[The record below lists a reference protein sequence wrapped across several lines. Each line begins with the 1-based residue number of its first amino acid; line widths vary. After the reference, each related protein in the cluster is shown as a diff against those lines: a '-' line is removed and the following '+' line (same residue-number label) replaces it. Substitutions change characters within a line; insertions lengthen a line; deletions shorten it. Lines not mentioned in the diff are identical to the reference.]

1 MKRLVFALLAI
12 AIAAGLAFL
21 TPLGAQ
27 AVGLGSAG
35 TTTALPTAE
44 HTTLTPDTAVEH
56 MYALDKHITTKH
68 SCTNPMTTDG
78 PVCDAIIRTDIP
90 SVSAN
95 AMTADATPSGFGPTD
110 LRSAYNLA
118 SAATADGSGETVA
131 VMEAADDPD
140 LESDLGTYRSE
151 FGLPAC
157 TTANG
162 CFSKVNGSG
171 QQGDY
176 PPANSGWGGE
186 ASLDVD
192 MVSAICPNCHILVV
206 ESEDLEGAQNVAVSL
221 GAKFI
226 SNSWGTGDG
235 SGDASA
241 DADFDHAGV
250 VDVASSGDSGFG
262 VSFPASSKYVVAA
275 GGTSLTR
282 DSSTA
287 RGWTETAWS
296 GAGAGCSSWET
307 KPSWQTDSGCA
318 NRTVA
323 DVSADADPG
332 TGVAFFDS
340 FDQGGWGVVGGTS
353 VASPIIASVFALA
366 GAPSSSSPAA
376 SVLYANSGALNDIT
390 SGSDGTCNPTYLCTA
405 GTGYDGPTGLGTPNG
420 LGAFNG
426 SGSSSGSSSG
436 SGSGSGTGSTGGSGS
451 GSGSGGSGS
460 TGGSGSG
467 TAATL
472 TSGLSSS
479 LCVDDRSSSTAAGNP
494 VQIWGCDNT
503 GAQQWTEASNGTIQA
518 LGGCLDVTYSGK
530 TSGTKVQYWQC
541 NGTGAQQWTTGSNGS
556 LVNPES
562 GLCLDDPNSSTSWG
576 TQLEIWTCNGG
587 ANQKWTVG

>member
-12 AIAAGLAFL
+12 ATAAGLAFL
-21 TPLGAQ
+21 TPLGAE
-27 AVGLGSAG
+27 AVGLSPSN
-35 TTTALPTAE
+35 TSTALPSAE
-44 HTTLTPDTAVEH
+44 HTTLTPDTAITH
-56 MYALDKHITTKH
+56 MYALDKHVTTKH
-68 SCTNPMTTDG
+68 SCAKPMYTG
-78 PVCDAIIRTDIP
+78 APLCNALIRTDIA
-90 SVSAN
+90 SVQ
-95 AMTADATPSGFGPTD
+95 ADAMSPNATPAGFGPSD
-110 LRSAYNLA
+110 LQSAYNLA
-118 SAATADGSGETVA
+118 SSSAADGTGATVA
-131 VMEAADDPD
+131 VMEAADDPN
-140 LESDLGTYRSE
+140 LESDLGTYRSQ
-151 FGLPAC
+151 FGLSAC

-162 CFSKVNGSG
+162 CFRKVNGSG
-171 QQGDY
+171 QQGNY
-176 PPANSGWGGE
+176 PAANSGWGGE

-206 ESEDLEGAQNVAVSL
+206 ESTDLEGAQNVAVNL

-226 SNSWGTGDG
+226 SNSWSTGDN
-235 SGDASA
+235 SGDAGA
-241 DADFDHAGV
+241 DADFNHTGV

-262 VSFPASSKYVVAA
+262 VGFPASSKYVVAA

-287 RGWTETAWS
+287 RGWSETAWS

-307 KPSWQTDSGCA
+307 KPSWQTDTGCA

-353 VASPIIASVFALA
+353 VSSPIIASVFALA
-366 GAPSSSSPAA
+366 GAPANTAA
-376 SVLYANSGALNDIT
+376 SVLYAHAGALNDIT

-426 SGSSSGSSSG
+426 TGAGSGSTGSGGTG
-436 SGSGSGTGSTGGSGS
+436 STGGSGSGTGSTGG
-451 GSGSGGSGS
+451 
-460 TGGSGSG
+460 TGTGTGTGTGSG
-467 TAATL
+467 TAGTMV
-472 TSGLSSS
+472 SGVSSK
-479 LCVDDRSSSTAAGNP
+479 LCVDDRSSSTAAGTP

-503 GAQQWTEASNGTIQA
+503 PAQTWTAATNGTIQA

-530 TSGTKVQYWQC
+530 TSGTKVQYWPC
-541 NGTGAQQWTTGSNGS
+541 NGTGAQQWAHGSNGS

-562 GLCLDDPNSSTSWG
+562 GLCLDDPNSSTAWG
-576 TQLEIWTCNGG
+576 TQLVIWTCNGG
-587 ANQKWTVG
+587 ANQEWTLS

>member
-1 MKRLVFALLAI
+1 MKRLVFGLLAI

-21 TPLGAQ
+21 TPLGAE
-27 AVGLGSAG
+27 AVGLGS
-35 TTTALPTAE
+35 TATPAAVPTAE

-56 MYALDKHITTKH
+56 MHALDKHITTKH
-68 SCTNPMTTDG
+68 SCTKPMQTGG
-78 PVCDAIIRTDIP
+78 PVCDAVIRTDIA
-90 SVSAN
+90 SVRAD
-95 AMTADATPSGFGPTD
+95 AMSPDATPSGFGPSD
-110 LRSAYNLA
+110 LQSAYDLA
-118 SAATADGSGETVA
+118 SATAADGTGATVA
-131 VMEAADDPD
+131 VMEAADDPN
-140 LESDLGTYRSE
+140 LESDLGTYRAQ
-151 FGLPAC
+151 FGLSAC

-162 CFSKVNGSG
+162 CFRKVNGSG

-226 SNSWGTGDG
+226 SNSWGTNDD

-241 DADFDHAGV
+241 DADFNHSGV

-262 VSFPASSKYVVAA
+262 VSFPASSQYVVAA

-287 RGWTETAWS
+287 RGWSETAWS

-307 KPSWQTDSGCA
+307 KPTWQTDSGCSK
-318 NRTVA
+318 RTVA

-366 GAPSSSSPAA
+366 GAPSSTAA
-376 SVLYANSGALNDIT
+376 SVLYAHAGALNDVT
-390 SGSDGTCNPTYLCTA
+390 SGSDGTCSASYLCTA
-405 GTGYDGPTGLGTPNG
+405 GVGYDGPTGLGTPDG

-426 SGSSSGSSSG
+426 SGSGGSSSG
-436 SGSGSGTGSTGGSGS
+436 GSTGGSGA
-451 GSGSGGSGS
+451 
-460 TGGSGSG
+460 GSGSG
-467 TAATL
+467 TAGTL
-472 TSGLSSS
+472 VSGVSSS
-479 LCVDDRSSSTAAGNP
+479 LCVDDRSSSTAGGNP
-494 VQIWGCDNT
+494 VQIWGCNGT
-503 GAQQWTEASNGTIQA
+503 GAQTWTTASNGTIQA
-518 LGGCLDVTYSGK
+518 LGGCLDVTFSGK
-530 TSGTKVQYWQC
+530 TSGTKVQYWPC
-541 NGTGAQQWTTGSNGS
+541 NGTGAQQWTDGSNGS

-562 GLCLDDPNSSTSWG
+562 GLCLDDPGSSTSWG

-587 ANQKWTVG
+587 ANQEWTHS

>member
-12 AIAAGLAFL
+12 ATAAGLAFL
-21 TPLGAQ
+21 TPLGAE
-27 AVGLGSAG
+27 AVGLGS
-35 TTTALPTAE
+35 TTATPSAAPTAE

-56 MYALDKHITTKH
+56 MYALDKHIATKH
-68 SCTNPMTTDG
+68 SCTKALSTGG
-78 PVCDAIIRTDIP
+78 PVCDAIIRTDIAP
-90 SVSAN
+90 VHAD
-95 AMTADATPSGFGPTD
+95 AVTADETPAGFGPGD
-110 LRSAYNLA
+110 LQSAYNLA
-118 SAATADGSGETVA
+118 SASGADGSGETVA

-140 LESDLGTYRSE
+140 LESDLATYRSR

-157 TTANG
+157 TTADG
-162 CFSKVNGSG
+162 CFRKVNGSG

-176 PPANSGWGGE
+176 PAANSGWGGE

-226 SNSWGTGDG
+226 SNSWGTSDG
-235 SGDASA
+235 SGDAGA
-241 DADFDHAGV
+241 DADFDHTGV

-287 RGWTETAWS
+287 RGWSETAWS
-296 GAGAGCSSWET
+296 GAGAGCSNWET
-307 KPSWQTDSGCA
+307 KPTWQTGSGCA

-366 GAPSSSSPAA
+366 GAPSSPAA
-376 SVLYANSGALNDIT
+376 SVLYAHSGALNDVT

-405 GTGYDGPTGLGTPNG
+405 APGYDGPTGLGTPNG

-426 SGSSSGSSSG
+426 TGSSG
-436 SGSGSGTGSTGGSGS
+436 SGTGSTGGSGGSTGGSGS
-451 GSGSGGSGS
+451 GSGSGGPGSGS
-460 TGGSGSG
+460 GSGSG
-467 TAATL
+467 TAGAL
-472 TSGLSSS
+472 ESGVSSN
-479 LCVDDRSSSTAAGNP
+479 LCVDDRFSSTAAGTP

-503 GAQQWTEASNGTIQA
+503 KAQTWTLATNGTVQA
-518 LGGCLDVTYSGK
+518 LGGCLDVTHSGR
-530 TSGTKVQYWQC
+530 TSGTKVQYWSC
-541 NGTGAQQWTTGSNGS
+541 NGTGAQQWTRKSNGT

-562 GLCLDDPNSSTSWG
+562 GLCLDDPSSSTSWG
-576 TQLEIWTCNGG
+576 TRLEIWTCNGG
-587 ANQKWTVG
+587 ANQKWTLG

>member
-35 TTTALPTAE
+35 TPTALPTAE

-78 PVCDAIIRTDIP
+78 PVCDAIIRTDIA

-226 SNSWGTGDG
+226 STSWGTADG
-235 SGDASA
+235 SGDAGA

-366 GAPSSSSPAA
+366 GTPSSSSPAA
-376 SVLYANSGALNDIT
+376 SVLYAHSGALNDVT

-426 SGSSSGSSSG
+426 TGSSSGSG

-451 GSGSGGSGS
+451 
-460 TGGSGSG
+460 
-467 TAATL
+467 
-472 TSGLSSS
+472 
-479 LCVDDRSSSTAAGNP
+479 
-494 VQIWGCDNT
+494 
-503 GAQQWTEASNGTIQA
+503 
-518 LGGCLDVTYSGK
+518 
-530 TSGTKVQYWQC
+530 
-541 NGTGAQQWTTGSNGS
+541 
-556 LVNPES
+556 
-562 GLCLDDPNSSTSWG
+562 
-576 TQLEIWTCNGG
+576 EIGR
-587 ANQKWTVG
+587 AHV